1 MPTTPLRIALA
12 SLLLSGCGS
21 VPADRYQA
29 PPKDGSVAANSA
41 DVVDNPA
48 IVPMGM
54 SGAGERRG
62 EQHAA
67 GTPTAKLTAIDPIS
81 NEPVSTDAHVGYYG
95 QWQVRFSSAANA
107 VRFASLPKAQ
117 RDVLA
122 APQVLAQQGIRNN
135 VCPLTGATLTASA
148 AGVMVDGSMVGF
160 ATMADANR
168 YRALDRAKQDAI
180 IAAWK
185 KDGSK

>member
-1 MPTTPLRIALA
+1 MPTTPPRIALA
-12 SLLLSGCGS
+12 TLFLFGCGS

-54 SGAGERRG
+54 SSAGEHRG
-62 EQHAA
+62 AQHAA
-67 GTPTAKLTAIDPIS
+67 GDSTAKRAAIDPIS

-122 APQVLAQQGIRNN
+122 APQVLAQQGIRNT

-185 KDGSK
+185 TAGSK

>member
-1 MPTTPLRIALA
+1 MPTTPLRIALV

-41 DVVDNPA
+41 DVIDNPP
-48 IVPMGM
+48 IVPMGT
-54 SGAGERRG
+54 SDAGDRR
-62 EQHAA
+62 EAHTVADA
-67 GTPTAKLTAIDPIS
+67 SSARRSTIDPIS

-95 QWQVRFSSAANA
+95 QWQVRFNSTANA

-168 YRALDRAKQDAI
+168 FRALDRAKQDAI

-185 KDGSK
+185 KDGSR

>member
-1 MPTTPLRIALA
+1 MSTTPLRIALS

-54 SGAGERRG
+54 SDAGERRG
-62 EQHAA
+62 EQRAA
-67 GTPTAKLTAIDPIS
+67 GTSTAKLTAIDPIS
-81 NEPVSTDAHVGYYG
+81 NEPVSTDTHVGYYG

-135 VCPLTGATLTASA
+135 VCPLTGLS
-148 AGVMVDGSMVGF
+148 
-160 ATMADANR
+160 
-168 YRALDRAKQDAI
+168 LI
-180 IAAWK
+180 HI
-185 KDGSK
+185 

>member
-1 MPTTPLRIALA
+1 MPTTPLRIALV

-54 SGAGERRG
+54 SGAGERRKD
-62 EQHAA
+62 QTPA
-67 GTPTAKLTAIDPIS
+67 GASTAKPAAIDPIN

-122 APQVLAQQGIRNN
+122 APQGFAAPPALWMRVLLPSLPRLPALPGVLA
-135 VCPLTGATLTASA
+135 PHT
-148 AGVMVDGSMVGF
+148 
-160 ATMADANR
+160 
-168 YRALDRAKQDAI
+168 
-180 IAAWK
+180 
-185 KDGSK
+185 